1 MPLVRFKIRNE
12 LSLGGPELNR
22 SPAVEYEEPKAILG
36 AVEVAGLV
44 GILRQLGDLAE
55 FSAEVFNGIQ
65 EEVTVTAS
73 RCQKLTSRVKRIES
87 TLSPLEKAV
96 LSQTSHIHFAYT
108 AGCEWHPRIR
118 NGQRHFV
125 QSDLPLCVME
135 TYEQCRDPPPLHLLD
150 RFDAGGPGSCLRKY
164 SDPTFFRKELGNH
177 SKVDDAKAQKD
188 QAHRKRK
195 KKRLPQRNICRSR
208 AVSTSDDTNG
218 ARLSS
223 LTDDIPTTS
232 QSTSTVDMPR
242 SSNMQDLSGSIDQ
255 SHLQEQ
261 SNSQEQ
267 SEAQVQS
274 DLQES
279 SRPRDSV
286 TGSGYIEYVINHSP
300 VNKPDVKLLEG
311 SLPSSLQPADRI
323 GSTVPQGRVE
333 IVDDNI
339 LYSPSKEIPV
349 PYASIVCDEKKEA
362 LESRAEKSNKDEE
375 ASEIHEPKIGPGTP
389 DRVKQNQR
397 DFDRTYDFFD
407 VVGEKQSKSQANSI
421 DEKPRIESE
430 EENTSEADEFVD
442 ARNTIES
449 ESESEFDGIPK
460 PKLEHYF
467 GDISTYCSEDASS
480 DNNGGSEDIPYEEM
494 VEDLRHENSLDESCS
509 VSYLSDDASVSCC
522 QSDPVCGK
530 VLSHDGTFQSPRDF
544 SAMRPSLLAEAAF
557 QDETILREPVAAH
570 PLLAGDCA
578 NEKISSEERI
588 SSGMSLKDAI
598 PAEKILPEEHLAKY
612 PSLAEAVPHEKS
624 LPGESVAKYPSFE
637 EIAPFERILPES
649 SLSKIRS
656 LAEAVPDNMAPAE
669 ERGAAHPS
677 FPKAVQEKK
686 ISPEVLDS
694 TNLSGTVPEAVSEEQ
709 ISVEGCVGV
718 SPCLAEVVP
727 DERFLTEEPEEAA
740 TACMSLSKVMP
751 AEKLFPEKT
760 LEAPQ
765 DLAELPEENIVREKS
780 VDYTHPSCA
789 KAVSPKE
796 NLSPQ
801 VLDSANLSVA
811 EAVSHD
817 QIRLDE
823 SGGKNPCL
831 AEAVSDENFLTGE
844 REEAATT
851 CTTSSKVMPVEKL
864 LPEKPLEAH
873 HYLPELPQEKIL
885 PEKSVGSAP
894 PDENLSPEVL
904 DSTNVSVAEAVP
916 QEQIGLGEFLGI
928 DACLAKAV
936 PDERGLP
943 EEPVTTCVSLTKAGA
958 NEKTLPEEP
967 LETYPLAELP
977 EEKISHEETDDATHP
992 FESVIDEESSPE
1004 VSCLSLEEAL
1014 PQEQISLEEFVSI
1027 DPCLAKAVPD
1037 EWLSPEEGVTT
1048 CLSLKKAATIEEVL
1062 PEKSLETYS
1071 FFAELPEEKIVHEEV
1086 DDATH
1091 PSVSK
1096 SVSDEKILPEIL
1108 ESTNF
1113 PVATALPQE
1122 QTLLEEFVGNP
1133 YPTEAVV
1140 DKRVLPE
1147 EPVTTC
1153 LSLKKAATVE
1163 GVLPEKPSETYPS
1176 FGEFPDEKIVLQ
1188 EADDAT
1194 HLSVSEAVGDE
1205 KISPEV
1211 PDSTNFP
1218 AAAALPQEQIVEE
1231 FVGNPCMTEAVP
1243 DKRILPKEP
1252 VTTCLSLT
1260 RAATIEGALPEKPL
1274 ETSPP
1279 FAELPKEEIV
1289 FKEADDATHPSVSE
1303 AISDEQ
1309 ISPVVL
1315 HSEKFPAAE
1324 APLQEK
1330 IVLEEFAA
1338 NLCLTEAVLDKR
1350 VLPEEPVTTCLS
1362 LTKDATIE
1370 EVLPEKPLETYSS
1383 FAELPEETI
1392 VQDEADYTTHPS
1404 VSGAGIDEKFSPE
1417 VLDST
1422 IFPVTA
1428 ALQQEQ
1434 ILLEEF
1440 VGNPYLAEAVPD
1452 SKVLPEEPVTTG
1464 MSLTKPEPIQELLPE
1479 ESLEAYASLEKSP
1492 KGKISLEKSDDEIH
1506 PSCAEAES
1514 DKNVV
1519 PDVLD
1524 SENLSVS
1531 EAITQE
1537 QIEIEEFVGVDPCFA
1552 EAVPDE
1558 RVLPEEAVSDERIL
1572 PEEAVSDERIL
1583 PEEAV
1588 TTSLSLTK
1596 VSPIEKIVPEG
1607 LLDMYPSLE
1616 ELPEERIPQEEE
1628 PDDDTHPCFSE
1639 AVGDEKIS
1647 LLEHPCSTYSS
1658 LEESVPHEKTSDE
1671 ELVGTNPFLEL
1682 AVPNV
1687 SSFPDKQGVT
1697 YQSSAEAVSK
1707 ENELPEESLLTYP
1720 SLAEDIFDEK
1730 ASGTEAPG
1738 YTTEAGP
1745 RNTEEPVASDLSLTE
1760 SILDEEIP
1768 GLEAPASTTETGPHN
1783 KSFPEEPV
1791 ATYLSL
1797 AEAVPEEKISLE
1809 ETDTTCPPSAEAVFD
1824 AEISGSEARGDT
1836 TEAGPHNNEEP
1847 LTTDLSSES
1856 SFDEKIPGLEAPAS
1870 TTETGP
1876 QGKTFPEEPV
1886 ATYLSLEEPVRDDKV
1901 LPKEPAAAFLDLSE
1915 GIPDQQVFLDDAA
1928 FLSFA
1933 EAIFDQKFSPE
1944 VPDSMDLPAKNT
1956 LEKEVETS
1964 DGTIVEPVN
1973 IWSNGGL
1980 LGLAPSKP
1988 PVFAE
1993 PKSVSEHMQNEF
2005 NEASVI
2011 ATKKQGSSS
2020 RPVEDTEKSSL
2031 PLVVSDPTSQQQS
2044 NMLSHSNG
2052 SLSPLQSTA
2061 TSFKV
2066 FDLSHR
2072 LLMAG
2077 FRGNTSSTYKFESIP
2092 STSYDTKAA
2101 AIEDKTQ
2108 QTPPR
2113 GPSFEEQLA
2122 YESSIFGSPTSS
2134 PPVEHM
2140 KISFSPIDPSPVSK
2154 LKLRIPCQPQYNGE
2168 NVDTLPS
2175 FQLVP
2180 EASNSDNEDE
2190 NSDIFCQSSPGVS
2203 DNCLSDSELWE
2214 SDESPRESASSLKQ
2228 GGERSTH
2235 GDMGSFSSL
2244 FLDLPCY
2251 DSVDHHSTSPRL
2263 DQEQEREQ
2271 VPEYKPSVSEII
2283 RDWPPNQ
2290 PNANASPKKTQT

>member
-87 TLSPLEKAV
+87 ALSPLEKAV

-279 SRPRDSV
+279 SRPRDSI

-333 IVDDNI
+333 VVDDNI
-339 LYSPSKEIPV
+339 RYSPSKEIPV
-349 PYASIVCDEKKEA
+349 PYASIVCDDKKEA
-362 LESRAEKSNKDEE
+362 LESRGEKSNKDEE

-407 VVGEKQSKSQANSI
+407 EVCIVGEKQSKSQANSI

-494 VEDLRHENSLDESCS
+494 VEDPRHENSLDESCS

-530 VLSHDGTFQSPRDF
+530 VLSHDETFQNPRDF

-557 QDETILREPVAAH
+557 PDETILREPVAAH
-570 PLLAGDCA
+570 TLLAGDCA
-578 NEKISSEERI
+578 NEKISFEERI
-588 SSGMSLKDAI
+588 SSGMFLKDAI
-598 PAEKILPEEHLAKY
+598 PAEKILPEEHLANY

-637 EIAPFERILPES
+637 EIAPSERILPEN

-656 LAEAVPDNMAPAE
+656 LAEAVPDNMALAE
-669 ERGAAHPS
+669 EPGAAHPS
-677 FPKAVQEKK
+677 FPKAVQENK

-694 TNLSGTVPEAVSEEQ
+694 KNLSDTVPEAVSEEQ
-709 ISVEGCVGV
+709 ISVEGFVGV
-718 SPCLAEVVP
+718 SRCLAEVVP

-740 TACMSLSKVMP
+740 TACTSLSKVMP
-751 AEKLFPEKT
+751 TEKLFPEKT

-765 DLAELPEENIVREKS
+765 DLSELPEENILREKS

-801 VLDSANLSVA
+801 VLDSANFSVA
-811 EAVSHD
+811 EAVSHE
-817 QIRLDE
+817 QIRLEE

-831 AEAVSDENFLTGE
+831 AEAVPDENFLTGE

-851 CTTSSKVMPVEKL
+851 CMPVEKL

-873 HYLPELPQEKIL
+873 HYLPELPQENIL

-894 PDENLSPEVL
+894 PDEYLPPEVL

-977 EEKISHEETDDATHP
+977 EEKISPQETVDATHP

-1014 PQEQISLEEFVSI
+1014 PQEQISLEEFVGI
-1027 DPCLAKAVPD
+1027 DPCLAEAVPD
-1037 EWLSPEEGVTT
+1037 EWLSPEEAVTT
-1048 CLSLKKAATIEEVL
+1048 CLSLEKAATIEEVF
-1062 PEKSLETYS
+1062 PEKSLETYP
-1071 FFAELPEEKIVHEEV
+1071 FFAELPEEKIVHEEA

-1091 PSVSK
+1091 PSVSE

-1113 PVATALPQE
+1113 PVATALPLE

-1133 YPTEAVV
+1133 YLTEAVV

-1153 LSLKKAATVE
+1153 LSLKKAATV

-1188 EADDAT
+1188 EADDAI

-1243 DKRILPKEP
+1243 DKTILPGEP

-1260 RAATIEGALPEKPL
+1260 KAATIEGALPEKPL
-1274 ETSPP
+1274 ETYPP

-1315 HSEKFPAAE
+1315 HSEKFPAAA
-1324 APLQEK
+1324 APPQEQ
-1330 IVLEEFAA
+1330 IVLEEFVA

-1362 LTKDATIE
+1362 LTKAATIE
-1370 EVLPEKPLETYSS
+1370 EVLAEKPLEAYSS
-1383 FAELPEETI
+1383 FAELPEEII
-1392 VQDEADYTTHPS
+1392 VQDEADFTTHPS

-1422 IFPVTA
+1422 FFPVTA
-1428 ALQQEQ
+1428 ALQQEK

-1440 VGNPYLAEAVPD
+1440 VGNPYLAEAAPN

-1464 MSLTKPEPIQELLPE
+1464 MSLTKPEPTEELLPE
-1479 ESLEAYASLEKSP
+1479 EPLEAYASLEKS
-1492 KGKISLEKSDDEIH
+1492 DDDIH

-1524 SENLSVS
+1524 SKNLSLS

-1537 QIEIEEFVGVDPCFA
+1537 QIELEESVGVDPCSA

-1558 RVLPEEAVSDERIL
+1558 RVLPEEAVPDERIL
-1572 PEEAVSDERIL
+1572 R
-1583 PEEAV
+1583 EEAV
-1588 TTSLSLTK
+1588 TASLSLTK
-1596 VSPIEKIVPEG
+1596 VAPIEKILPEEPM
-1607 LLDMYPSLE
+1607 DMYPSLE
-1616 ELPEERIPQEEE
+1616 ELAEEKISQEEE

-1639 AVGDEKIS
+1639 AVDDENIS
-1647 LLEHPCSTYSS
+1647 LLEHPCSIYPS
-1658 LEESVPHEKTSDE
+1658 LEVSVPHEKTSDE
-1671 ELVGTNPFLEL
+1671 EIVGTNPFLEL

-1687 SSFPDKQGVT
+1687 SSFPDTHGIT
-1697 YQSSAEAVSK
+1697 YQTSAEAVSK
-1707 ENELPEESLLTYP
+1707 EKKLPEESLLTYP
-1720 SLAEDIFDEK
+1720 SLAEDLFDEK
-1730 ASGTEAPG
+1730 ASGSEAPG

-1791 ATYLSL
+1791 ATCLSL

-1809 ETDTTCPPSAEAVFD
+1809 ETDTTCPPSAEAAFD
-1824 AEISGSEARGDT
+1824 EEISGSESRGDT

-1847 LTTDLSSES
+1847 LTTDLSLTES

-1870 TTETGP
+1870 TTETDP
-1876 QGKTFPEEPV
+1876 HGKTFPEEPV

-1993 PKSVSEHMQNEF
+1993 PKSVSEHIQNEF

-2011 ATKKQGSSS
+2011 ATKKQGLSS

-2066 FDLSHR
+2066 FGLSHR

-2092 STSYDTKAA
+2092 TTSYDTKAA

-2168 NVDTLPS
+2168 NVDTFPS

-2180 EASNSDNEDE
+2180 EASNSDNEDD

-2263 DQEQEREQ
+2263 EQEHEREQ

-2283 RDWPPNQ
+2283 RDWPPN
-2290 PNANASPKKTQT
+2290 ANAVLKKTQT

>member
-87 TLSPLEKAV
+87 ALSPLEKAV

-279 SRPRDSV
+279 SRPRDSI

-333 IVDDNI
+333 VADDNI
-339 LYSPSKEIPV
+339 RYSPSKEIPV

-362 LESRAEKSNKDEE
+362 LESRGEKSKKDEE

-407 VVGEKQSKSQANSI
+407 EVCIVGEKQSMSQANSI

-449 ESESEFDGIPK
+449 ESESELDGIPK

-494 VEDLRHENSLDESCS
+494 VEDPRHENSLDESCS

-522 QSDPVCGK
+522 QSDPACGK
-530 VLSHDGTFQSPRDF
+530 VLSHDETFQNPRDF

-557 QDETILREPVAAH
+557 PDETILREPVAAH

-578 NEKISSEERI
+578 NEKISFEERI
-588 SSGMSLKDAI
+588 SSGVSLKDAI
-598 PAEKILPEEHLAKY
+598 PAEKILPEEQLANY

-624 LPGESVAKYPSFE
+624 LPGVSVAKYPSFE
-637 EIAPFERILPES
+637 EIAPSERILPEN
-649 SLSKIRS
+649 SLPKIRS
-656 LAEAVPDNMAPAE
+656 LAEAMPDNMAPAE
-669 ERGAAHPS
+669 EPGAAHPS

-694 TNLSGTVPEAVSEEQ
+694 TNLSGTVPEAVSEEK
-709 ISVEGCVGV
+709 ISVEGFVGV

-751 AEKLFPEKT
+751 TEKLFPEKT

-765 DLAELPEENIVREKS
+765 DLAELPEENILREKS
-780 VDYTHPSCA
+780 VDYTHPSCV

-811 EAVSHD
+811 EAVSHE
-817 QIRLDE
+817 QIRLEE

-831 AEAVSDENFLTGE
+831 AEAVPDENFLTGE

-851 CTTSSKVMPVEKL
+851 CMSSSKVMPVEKL
-864 LPEKPLEAH
+864 LPEKPLAAH

-894 PDENLSPEVL
+894 PDENLSREVL

-916 QEQIGLGEFLGI
+916 QEQIGLGEFFGI

-958 NEKTLPEEP
+958 NENTLPEEP
-967 LETYPLAELP
+967 LETYPLEFP
-977 EEKISHEETDDATHP
+977 EEKISPQETDDATHP

-1014 PQEQISLEEFVSI
+1014 PQEQISLEEFVGI
-1027 DPCLAKAVPD
+1027 DPCLAEAVPD
-1037 EWLSPEEGVTT
+1037 EWLLPEEAVTT
-1048 CLSLKKAATIEEVL
+1048 CLSLKKALTIEEVL
-1062 PEKSLETYS
+1062 PEKSLETYP
-1071 FFAELPEEKIVHEEV
+1071 FFTELPEEKIVHKEA

-1091 PSVSK
+1091 PSVSE

-1122 QTLLEEFVGNP
+1122 QTLLEEFVGDL
-1133 YPTEAVV
+1133 YLTEAVV

-1176 FGEFPDEKIVLQ
+1176 FGEFPAEKIVRQ

-1231 FVGNPCMTEAVP
+1231 FVGNPCMTEAVL
-1243 DKRILPKEP
+1243 DKRILPEEP
-1252 VTTCLSLT
+1252 VTACLSLT
-1260 RAATIEGALPEKPL
+1260 KAATIEGALPEKRL
-1274 ETSPP
+1274 ETYAP
-1279 FAELPKEEIV
+1279 FAELPKEEIM
-1289 FKEADDATHPSVSE
+1289 FKDADDATHPSVSE

-1315 HSEKFPAAE
+1315 HSEKFPAA
-1324 APLQEK
+1324 AASPQEQ
-1330 IVLEEFAA
+1330 IVLEEFVA

-1362 LTKDATIE
+1362 LTKAATTE
-1370 EVLPEKPLETYSS
+1370 EVLPEKPLEAYSS

-1422 IFPVTA
+1422 FFPGTA

-1464 MSLTKPEPIQELLPE
+1464 MSLTKPEAIQELLPE

-1492 KGKISLEKSDDEIH
+1492 KDKISLGKSDDEIH

-1537 QIEIEEFVGVDPCFA
+1537 QIELEEFVGVDPCFA

-1558 RVLPEEAVSDERIL
+1558 RVLPEEAV
-1572 PEEAVSDERIL
+1572 
-1583 PEEAV
+1583 

-1596 VSPIEKIVPEG
+1596 VAPIEKILPGG

-1628 PDDDTHPCFSE
+1628 PDDDPHPCFSE

-1647 LLEHPCSTYSS
+1647 LLEHPCSTYPS

-1671 ELVGTNPFLEL
+1671 EIVGTNPFLEL
-1682 AVPNV
+1682 A
-1687 SSFPDKQGVT
+1687 VT

-1707 ENELPEESLLTYP
+1707 EKKLPEESLLTYP
-1720 SLAEDIFDEK
+1720 CLAEDVFDEK
-1730 ASGTEAPG
+1730 ASRSEAPG

-1745 RNTEEPVASDLSLTE
+1745 HNTEEPVATDLSLTE
-1760 SILDEEIP
+1760 SVSDEEIP
-1768 GLEAPASTTETGPHN
+1768 GLEAPASTTETAPHN

-1791 ATYLSL
+1791 ATYL
-1797 AEAVPEEKISLE
+1797 
-1809 ETDTTCPPSAEAVFD
+1809 TSAEAVFD
-1824 AEISGSEARGDT
+1824 EEISGSEAHGYT
-1836 TEAGPHNNEEP
+1836 TEAGPHNTEEP
-1847 LTTDLSSES
+1847 SATDLSLTES

-1870 TTETGP
+1870 TTETDP
-1876 QGKTFPEEPV
+1876 HGKTFPEEPV

-1993 PKSVSEHMQNEF
+1993 PKSVSEHIQNEF
-2005 NEASVI
+2005 NETSVI

-2066 FDLSHR
+2066 FGLSHR

-2092 STSYDTKAA
+2092 TTSYDTKAA

-2108 QTPPR
+2108 QTPPH

-2140 KISFSPIDPSPVSK
+2140 KISFSPVDPSPVSK

-2180 EASNSDNEDE
+2180 EASNSDNEDD

-2214 SDESPRESASSLKQ
+2214 SDECPRESASSLKQ
-2228 GGERSTH
+2228 VGEGSTH

-2263 DQEQEREQ
+2263 EQEQEQEREQ

-2283 RDWPPNQ
+2283 RDWPPN
-2290 PNANASPKKTQT
+2290 ANAVLKKTQT

>member
-87 TLSPLEKAV
+87 ALSPLEKAV

-108 AGCEWHPRIR
+108 AGCEWHPRIK

-177 SKVDDAKAQKD
+177 TKDDVKAQKD
-188 QAHRKRK
+188 QTHRKRK

-267 SEAQVQS
+267 SEEQVQS

-279 SRPRDSV
+279 SRPRDSI

-323 GSTVPQGRVE
+323 GSAVPQGRVE
-333 IVDDNI
+333 VVDDNI
-339 LYSPSKEIPV
+339 LCSPSKEIHV

-362 LESRAEKSNKDEE
+362 LESRAEKGNKDEE

-407 VVGEKQSKSQANSI
+407 EVCIVGEKQSKSQANSI

-430 EENTSEADEFVD
+430 EENTSEQGSEADEFVD

-449 ESESEFDGIPK
+449 ESESELDGIPK

-467 GDISTYCSEDASS
+467 GDISTYCSDDASS
-480 DNNGGSEDIPYEEM
+480 DNNGGSEDIPFEEM
-494 VEDLRHENSLDESCS
+494 VEGPRHDNSLDESCS
-509 VSYLSDDASVSCC
+509 VSYLPDDASVSCC
-522 QSDPVCGK
+522 QSDSVSGK
-530 VLSHDGTFQSPRDF
+530 VLSHDETFQNPREF

-557 QDETILREPVAAH
+557 PDETILREPAAAH
-570 PLLAGDCA
+570 PWLAGDCA
-578 NEKISSEERI
+578 NEKSSPEELISSR
-588 SSGMSLKDAI
+588 MSLKDAI
-598 PAEKILPEEHLAKY
+598 PAEKILPEEHLANH

-624 LPGESVAKYPSFE
+624 LPGESVAKYPSFA
-637 EIAPFERILPES
+637 EIVPSERILPED
-649 SLSKIRS
+649 SLPKIRS
-656 LAEAVPDNMAPAE
+656 LAEAVPDNMAPVE
-669 ERGAAHPS
+669 EPGADHPS

-686 ISPEVLDS
+686 ISLEVLDS
-694 TNLSGTVPEAVSEEQ
+694 KNLSGTVPEAVSEEQ
-709 ISVEGCVGV
+709 IPVEGFVGV

-727 DERFLTEEPEEAA
+727 DECFFTEEPEEAA
-740 TACMSLSKVMP
+740 TAGMFSSKVMP

-765 DLAELPEENIVREKS
+765 DLAELPEENILREKS

-789 KAVSPKE
+789 TAVSPKE
-796 NLSPQ
+796 YLSPQ

-811 EAVSHD
+811 EAVSHE
-817 QIRLDE
+817 QTRLEE
-823 SGGKNPCL
+823 SDGIYPCL
-831 AEAVSDENFLTGE
+831 AEAVPDENFLTEE

-851 CTTSSKVMPVEKL
+851 CMSSSKVMPVEKL
-864 LPEKPLEAH
+864 LPEKRLEAH

-885 PEKSVGSAP
+885 PEKSVDSAP

-916 QEQIGLGEFLGI
+916 QEQIGLEEFLGI
-928 DACLAKAV
+928 DACLVKAV

-943 EEPVTTCVSLTKAGA
+943 EEPVTTCMALTKAGA

-967 LETYPLAELP
+967 LETYPSLAELP
-977 EEKISHEETDDATHP
+977 EKISSEETDDATHP
-992 FESVIDEESSPE
+992 LESVIDEKISPE

-1014 PQEQISLEEFVSI
+1014 PQEQISLEEFVGI
-1027 DPCLAKAVPD
+1027 DPCLAESVPD
-1037 EWLSPEEGVTT
+1037 ERLLPVEAVTT

-1062 PEKSLETYS
+1062 PEKPLETYPS
-1071 FFAELPEEKIVHEEV
+1071 FGEFPDENIVLQEA

-1091 PSVSK
+1091 L
-1096 SVSDEKILPEIL
+1096 SVSDEQISPEVPD
-1108 ESTNF
+1108 ST
-1113 PVATALPQE
+1113 PAATALPQE
-1122 QTLLEEFVGNP
+1122 QIVLEEFVGNLCM
-1133 YPTEAVV
+1133 TEAVP

-1153 LSLKKAATVE
+1153 LSLRKAATVE
-1163 GVLPEKPSETYPS
+1163 
-1176 FGEFPDEKIVLQ
+1176 
-1188 EADDAT
+1188 
-1194 HLSVSEAVGDE
+1194 
-1205 KISPEV
+1205 EV
-1211 PDSTNFP
+1211 
-1218 AAAALPQEQIVEE
+1218 
-1231 FVGNPCMTEAVP
+1231 
-1243 DKRILPKEP
+1243 
-1252 VTTCLSLT
+1252 
-1260 RAATIEGALPEKPL
+1260 LPEKPL
-1274 ETSPP
+1274 ETYPP
-1279 FAELPKEEIV
+1279 FAELPEEKIV
-1289 FKEADDATHPSVSE
+1289 FEEADDATHPSVSE

-1309 ISPVVL
+1309 ISPEVL
-1315 HSEKFPAAE
+1315 QSENFPAAA
-1324 APLQEK
+1324 APPQEQ
-1330 IVLEEFAA
+1330 IVLEEFVASP
-1338 NLCLTEAVLDKR
+1338 CLTDADLDKR
-1350 VLPEEPVTTCLS
+1350 GLPEEPVTTCLS
-1362 LTKDATIE
+1362 LTKAVTVE

-1383 FAELPEETI
+1383 FAELPAETI
-1392 VQDEADYTTHPS
+1392 VQDEADYATHPS
-1404 VSGAGIDEKFSPE
+1404 VSGDGNDEKISPE
-1417 VLDST
+1417 VFDPT
-1422 IFPVTA
+1422 FFPVAA
-1428 ALQQEQ
+1428 ALPQEQ

-1452 SKVLPEEPVTTG
+1452 SKVLTEESVTTD

-1479 ESLEAYASLEKSP
+1479 ESLEAYVSLEKSP
-1492 KGKISLEKSDDEIH
+1492 KDEISQEKSDDDTR
-1506 PSCAEAES
+1506 PSCDEAES
-1514 DKNVV
+1514 DKNIV

-1531 EAITQE
+1531 EGITHE
-1537 QIEIEEFVGVDPCFA
+1537 KIELEEFVGVDSCFA
-1552 EAVPDE
+1552 EAASDEGVLSEEAVPDE
-1558 RVLPEEAVSDERIL
+1558 RF
-1572 PEEAVSDERIL
+1572 L

-1588 TTSLSLTK
+1588 TTSLSFTK
-1596 VSPIEKIVPEG
+1596 VEPIVKILPEG
-1607 LLDMYPSLE
+1607 PLDMYPSLE
-1616 ELPEERIPQEEE
+1616 ELPEEKISQEVQ
-1628 PDDDTHPCFSE
+1628 PNDGRPPCFSE

-1647 LLEHPCSTYSS
+1647 LLEQPCSTYPS
-1658 LEESVPHEKTSDE
+1658 LEESVPHEKTSAE
-1671 ELVGTNPFLEL
+1671 EIDGTNPFLEL

-1687 SSFPDKQGVT
+1687 SSFPDKQGVAH
-1697 YQSSAEAVSK
+1697 QSSAEVVSREK
-1707 ENELPEESLLTYP
+1707 NLPEESLLAYF
-1720 SLAEDIFDEK
+1720 SLAEHVFDEK
-1730 ASGTEAPG
+1730 ASGS
-1738 YTTEAGP
+1738 EAGP
-1745 RNTEEPVASDLSLTE
+1745 HYTEESVATGLSFTE
-1760 SILDEEIP
+1760 SISDEEIH

-1783 KSFPEEPV
+1783 KSFPEEPI

-1809 ETDTTCPPSAEAVFD
+1809 ETDTTCPPSAEAVSD
-1824 AEISGSEARGDT
+1824 EEISVSEAPGYT
-1836 TEAGPHNNEEP
+1836 TEAGPHNTEEP
-1847 LTTDLSSES
+1847 VGTDLSFTES
-1856 SFDEKIPGLEAPAS
+1856 VFDEKIPGLEALVS
-1870 TTETGP
+1870 TTETGLHN
-1876 QGKTFPEEPV
+1876 KNFPEEPV
-1886 ATYLSLEEPVRDDKV
+1886 ATYPSLEEPVPDDNV
-1901 LPKEPAAAFLDLSE
+1901 LPKEPAPAFLDLSE

-1993 PKSVSEHMQNEF
+1993 PKSVSEHIRNEI

-2011 ATKKQGSSS
+2011 ATRKQGSSS
-2020 RPVEDTEKSSL
+2020 RPVEDTEKCSL
-2031 PLVVSDPTSQQQS
+2031 PLVVSDHTSQQQS

-2066 FDLSHR
+2066 FGLSHR

-2077 FRGNTSSTYKFESIP
+2077 FRGNSSATYKFESRP
-2092 STSYDTKAA
+2092 TSSYDTKAA

-2108 QTPPR
+2108 QTPLH

-2140 KISFSPIDPSPVSK
+2140 KISFSSIDPSPVSK
-2154 LKLRIPCQPQYNGE
+2154 LKLRIPCQPQYKGE
-2168 NVDTLPS
+2168 NVDTFPS

-2180 EASNSDNEDE
+2180 EASNSDNDDD
-2190 NSDIFCQSSPGVS
+2190 NSDIFCQSSPCVS

-2214 SDESPRESASSLKQ
+2214 SDEEPRESASSLKE
-2228 GGERSTH
+2228 GGERTH
-2235 GDMGSFSSL
+2235 GDMGSFPGS

-2263 DQEQEREQ
+2263 EQEQEREREQ

-2283 RDWPPNQ
+2283 RHWPPNQ
-2290 PNANASPKKTQT
+2290 

>member
-1 MPLVRFKIRNE
+1 MPLVRFEIRNE

-73 RCQKLTSRVKRIES
+73 RCQKLTSRVKRIDS
-87 TLSPLEKAV
+87 ALSPLEKAV

-164 SDPTFFRKELGNH
+164 SDPTFFRKEVGNH
-177 SKVDDAKAQKD
+177 SKADDVKSQKD
-188 QAHRKRK
+188 QTHRKRK

-279 SRPRDSV
+279 SRPRDSI

-323 GSTVPQGRVE
+323 GSAVPQGRVE
-333 IVDDNI
+333 VVDDNI
-339 LYSPSKEIPV
+339 LCSPSKEINV

-362 LESRAEKSNKDEE
+362 LESKAEKSNKDEE

-407 VVGEKQSKSQANSI
+407 EVCIVGEKQSKSQDNSI

-449 ESESEFDGIPK
+449 ESESELDGIPK

-480 DNNGGSEDIPYEEM
+480 DNNGGSEDIPFEEL
-494 VEDLRHENSLDESCS
+494 VEDPRHDNSLDESCS
-509 VSYLSDDASVSCC
+509 VSYPPDDASVSCC

-530 VLSHDGTFQSPRDF
+530 VLSHDETFRNPREF
-544 SAMRPSLLAEAAF
+544 SAMRPW
-557 QDETILREPVAAH
+557 
-570 PLLAGDCA
+570 LAGDCA
-578 NEKISSEERI
+578 SEKISFEELI
-588 SSGMSLKDAI
+588 SSDMSLKDAI
-598 PAEKILPEEHLAKY
+598 PAEKILPEEHLANY
-612 PSLAEAVPHEKS
+612 PSLAEAVSHEKS
-624 LPGESVAKYPSFE
+624 LPGESVAKYPSFA
-637 EIAPFERILPES
+637 EIVPSERIFPENSLPE
-649 SLSKIRS
+649 IRS
-656 LAEAVPDNMAPAE
+656 LAEAVPENMAPAE
-669 ERGAAHPS
+669 EPGAAHPS
-677 FPKAVQEKK
+677 FPKAVQENK

-694 TNLSGTVPEAVSEEQ
+694 TDLSGTVPEAVSEEQ
-709 ISVEGCVGV
+709 ISFEGSVSV
-718 SPCLAEVVP
+718 SPCLAEVFP
-727 DERFLTEEPEEAA
+727 DERFLTEEPEEIA
-740 TACMSLSKVMP
+740 TAGMSSSKVMS
-751 AEKLFPEKT
+751 AEKLFPETT

-765 DLAELPEENIVREKS
+765 DLPEENILREKS

-811 EAVSHD
+811 EAVSHE
-817 QIRLDE
+817 QIRLEE
-823 SGGKNPCL
+823 SGGICPCS
-831 AEAVSDENFLTGE
+831 AEAVPDENFLTEE

-851 CTTSSKVMPVEKL
+851 CIMSSSKVMPVEKF
-864 LPEKPLEAH
+864 LPEKPLEAY
-873 HYLPELPQEKIL
+873 HYLPELPQEKML
-885 PEKSVGSAP
+885 AEESVSSAP

-904 DSTNVSVAEAVP
+904 DSTNVSAAEAVP
-916 QEQIGLGEFLGI
+916 QEQIGLEEFLGI
-928 DACLAKAV
+928 DAYLAKAV

-943 EEPVTTCVSLTKAGA
+943 EEPVTTWMSLTKAEA
-958 NEKTLPEEP
+958 NEKNLPEEP
-967 LETYPLAELP
+967 LERYPPLAELP
-977 EEKISHEETDDATHP
+977 EENIFHEETGDATHSS
-992 FESVIDEESSPE
+992 ESVIDEKISPE
-1004 VSCLSLEEAL
+1004 VSSLSLEETL
-1014 PQEQISLEEFVSI
+1014 PQEKISLEEFVGI
-1027 DPCLAKAVPD
+1027 DPCLAEAVPD
-1037 EWLSPEEGVTT
+1037 ERLLPEEAVTT
-1048 CLSLKKAATIEEVL
+1048 CLFLRKAATIEEVL
-1062 PEKSLETYS
+1062 PEKPL
-1071 FFAELPEEKIVHEEV
+1071 
-1086 DDATH
+1086 
-1091 PSVSK
+1091 
-1096 SVSDEKILPEIL
+1096 
-1108 ESTNF
+1108 
-1113 PVATALPQE
+1113 
-1122 QTLLEEFVGNP
+1122 
-1133 YPTEAVV
+1133 
-1140 DKRVLPE
+1140 
-1147 EPVTTC
+1147 
-1153 LSLKKAATVE
+1153 
-1163 GVLPEKPSETYPS
+1163 ETYPS
-1176 FGEFPDEKIVLQ
+1176 FDEFPDEKIMLQ
-1188 EADDAT
+1188 EADDAI
-1194 HLSVSEAVGDE
+1194 HLSVSEAVSDE
-1205 KISPEV
+1205 QVSPEV

-1218 AAAALPQEQIVEE
+1218 AAIALPQEQIVREE

-1243 DKRILPKEP
+1243 
-1252 VTTCLSLT
+1252 
-1260 RAATIEGALPEKPL
+1260 
-1274 ETSPP
+1274 
-1279 FAELPKEEIV
+1279 
-1289 FKEADDATHPSVSE
+1289 
-1303 AISDEQ
+1303 
-1309 ISPVVL
+1309 
-1315 HSEKFPAAE
+1315 
-1324 APLQEK
+1324 
-1330 IVLEEFAA
+1330 
-1338 NLCLTEAVLDKR
+1338 DKR

-1362 LTKDATIE
+1362 LTKAATIEGALPEEPLETYPPFAELPEEKIVFEEADDATHSSVSEAISDEQISPEVLHSEKFPAAAPPQEQIALEEFVGNLCLTDAALDKRGLPEEPVTTCPSLTKAATIE
-1370 EVLPEKPLETYSS
+1370 EVLPEKPLETYFS

-1392 VQDEADYTTHPS
+1392 VQDEADYATHPS
-1404 VSGAGIDEKFSPE
+1404 VSGAGNDEKISPE

-1422 IFPVTA
+1422 FFPVAA
-1428 ALQQEQ
+1428 ALPQEQ
-1434 ILLEEF
+1434 ILLDEF
-1440 VGNPYLAEAVPD
+1440 VGNPYRAEAVPD
-1452 SKVLPEEPVTTG
+1452 SKVLPEESVTTG
-1464 MSLTKPEPIQELLPE
+1464 MSSMKPQPIQELLPE
-1479 ESLEAYASLEKSP
+1479 EPVEAYVSLEKSP
-1492 KGKISLEKSDDEIH
+1492 EDETSQEKSDDDTR

-1514 DKNVV
+1514 NKNIVQ
-1519 PDVLD
+1519 DVLD
-1524 SENLSVS
+1524 SEILSVS

-1537 QIEIEEFVGVDPCFA
+1537 KIELEEFVGVDPCFA
-1552 EAVPDE
+1552 EAISDERVLPEKAVPDE
-1558 RVLPEEAVSDERIL
+1558 RVLAEEAAVPGERF
-1572 PEEAVSDERIL
+1572 L

-1588 TTSLSLTK
+1588 TTSSSLTK
-1596 VSPIEKIVPEG
+1596 VAPIVKILPEG
-1607 LLDMYPSLE
+1607 PLDMYPSLE
-1616 ELPEERIPQEEE
+1616 ELPEEKISEELE
-1628 PDDDTHPCFSE
+1628 LNDDTHPCISE

-1647 LLEHPCSTYSS
+1647 LLEQPGSTYPS
-1658 LEESVPHEKTSDE
+1658 LEESVPPEKTSDE
-1671 ELVGTNPFLEL
+1671 ETGGTNPFLEL

-1687 SSFPDKQGVT
+1687 SSFQDNQGVAL
-1697 YQSSAEAVSK
+1697 QSSAEAVSK
-1707 ENELPEESLLTYP
+1707 EKNLPEESLLAYF
-1720 SLAEDIFDEK
+1720 SLAEDVFDEK
-1730 ASGTEAPG
+1730 TSGSEAPG

-1745 RNTEEPVASDLSLTE
+1745 HYTEEPIATDLSLDE
-1760 SILDEEIP
+1760 SISDKELP
-1768 GLEAPASTTETGPHN
+1768 GLEAPAPTTKTGPHN

-1809 ETDTTCPPSAEAVFD
+1809 EIFTTCPPSAEAVFD
-1824 AEISGSEARGDT
+1824 EEISGAEAPGYT
-1836 TEAGPHNNEEP
+1836 TVAGPHNTEEP
-1847 LTTDLSSES
+1847 VATDLSLTES
-1856 SFDEKIPGLEAPAS
+1856 VFDEKIPGLEAPVS
-1870 TTETGP
+1870 TAETGLHN
-1876 QGKTFPEEPV
+1876 KTFTEEPV
-1886 ATYLSLEEPVRDDKV
+1886 ATYPSLEEPVPDDNV
-1901 LPKEPAAAFLDLSE
+1901 LPKEPAPAFLDLSE

-1944 VPDSMDLPAKNT
+1944 VPDSMDLPSKDR
-1956 LEKEVETS
+1956 LGKEVETS
-1964 DGTIVEPVN
+1964 DDTIVEPVN

-1993 PKSVSEHMQNEF
+1993 PKSVSEHIQNEIS
-2005 NEASVI
+2005 EASVI
-2011 ATKKQGSSS
+2011 ATTTRKQGTSS
-2020 RPVEDTEKSSL
+2020 RSVEDTEKSSL
-2031 PLVVSDPTSQQQS
+2031 PLVVSDPGAQKQS

-2066 FDLSHR
+2066 FGLSHR

-2077 FRGNTSSTYKFESIP
+2077 FRGNSSSTYKFESIP
-2092 STSYDTKAA
+2092 TTSYDTKAA

-2108 QTPPR
+2108 QTPSR

-2122 YESSIFGSPTSS
+2122 YESSLFGSTSS

-2140 KISFSPIDPSPVSK
+2140 KISFNPIDPSPVSK

-2168 NVDTLPS
+2168 NVDTFPS

-2180 EASNSDNEDE
+2180 EASNSDNDDDE

-2214 SDESPRESASSLKQ
+2214 SDESPRESASRLKQ
-2228 GGERSTH
+2228 GGQRSTH
-2235 GDMGSFSSL
+2235 GDMGSF
-2244 FLDLPCY
+2244 P
-2251 DSVDHHSTSPRL
+2251 
-2263 DQEQEREQ
+2263 
-2271 VPEYKPSVSEII
+2271 EII

-2290 PNANASPKKTQT
+2290 PNENAVLKKTQT

>member
-87 TLSPLEKAV
+87 ALSPLEKAV

-177 SKVDDAKAQKD
+177 SKVDDVKAQKD

-279 SRPRDSV
+279 SRPRDSI

-311 SLPSSLQPADRI
+311 SLPSSLQPADII

-333 IVDDNI
+333 VVDDNI
-339 LYSPSKEIPV
+339 RYSPSSKEIPV
-349 PYASIVCDEKKEA
+349 PYASVVCDDEKKEA

-407 VVGEKQSKSQANSI
+407 EVCIVGEKQSKSQANSI

-530 VLSHDGTFQSPRDF
+530 VLSHDKTFQNPRDF

-557 QDETILREPVAAH
+557 QNETILREPVAAH

-598 PAEKILPEEHLAKY
+598 PAEKILPEEHLANY

-624 LPGESVAKYPSFE
+624 
-637 EIAPFERILPES
+637 LPES

-669 ERGAAHPS
+669 EPGAAHPS
-677 FPKAVQEKK
+677 FPKAVQENK

-694 TNLSGTVPEAVSEEQ
+694 TNLSDTVPEAVSEEQ
-709 ISVEGCVGV
+709 ISVEGFVGV

-727 DERFLTEEPEEAA
+727 DERFLTEEPEKAA
-740 TACMSLSKVMP
+740 TACMSLSKVMST
-751 AEKLFPEKT
+751 EKSFPEKT

-765 DLAELPEENIVREKS
+765 DLAELPEENILREKY

-789 KAVSPKE
+789 KPVSPKE

-811 EAVSHD
+811 EAVSHE
-817 QIRLDE
+817 QIRLEE

-831 AEAVSDENFLTGE
+831 AEAVPDENFLTGE

-851 CTTSSKVMPVEKL
+851 CMSSSKVMPVEKL

-936 PDERGLP
+936 PDEWGLP

-1004 VSCLSLEEAL
+1004 VFCLSLEEAL

-1027 DPCLAKAVPD
+1027 DPCLAEAVPD
-1037 EWLSPEEGVTT
+1037 EWLSPEEAVTT

-1062 PEKSLETYS
+1062 PEKSLERYS
-1071 FFAELPEEKIVHEEV
+1071 FFAELPEEKIVHEEA

-1113 PVATALPQE
+1113 PVATVLPQE

-1153 LSLKKAATVE
+1153 LSLTKAATVE
-1163 GVLPEKPSETYPS
+1163 GVLPEKPSGTYPS

-1274 ETSPP
+1274 ETYPP

-1383 FAELPEETI
+1383 IAELPEETV

-1479 ESLEAYASLEKSP
+1479 ESLEAYASLEKSS

-1558 RVLPEEAVSDERIL
+1558 RVLPEEAVSDEM
-1572 PEEAVSDERIL
+1572 IL

-1596 VSPIEKIVPEG
+1596 VAPIEKILPAG
-1607 LLDMYPSLE
+1607 ILDMYPSLE

-1628 PDDDTHPCFSE
+1628 HDDDTHPCFSE

-1647 LLEHPCSTYSS
+1647 LLEHPCSTYPS
-1658 LEESVPHEKTSDE
+1658 LEESVPHEKNSDE
-1671 ELVGTNPFLEL
+1671 EIVGTNPFLEL

-1687 SSFPDKQGVT
+1687 SSFPDTHGIT
-1697 YQSSAEAVSK
+1697 YQTSAEAVSK
-1707 ENELPEESLLTYP
+1707 EKKLPEESLLTYP
-1720 SLAEDIFDEK
+1720 SLADDLFDEK
-1730 ASGTEAPG
+1730 ASGSEAPG
-1738 YTTEAGP
+1738 YTTEAGL

-1783 KSFPEEPV
+1783 KSFPEETV

-1797 AEAVPEEKISLE
+1797 AEAVPEEKIYLE

-1824 AEISGSEARGDT
+1824 EEISGSEARGDT
-1836 TEAGPHNNEEP
+1836 TEAGPHNNDEP
-1847 LTTDLSSES
+1847 LTTDLSLTES

-1870 TTETGP
+1870 TTETDP
-1876 QGKTFPEEPV
+1876 HGKTFSEEPV
-1886 ATYLSLEEPVRDDKV
+1886 ATYLSLQEPVRDDKV

-1964 DGTIVEPVN
+1964 DGPIVEPVN

-1993 PKSVSEHMQNEF
+1993 PKSVSEHIQNEF

-2020 RPVEDTEKSSL
+2020 RSVEDTEKSSL
-2031 PLVVSDPTSQQQS
+2031 PLVVSDLTSQQQS

-2066 FDLSHR
+2066 FGLSHR

-2092 STSYDTKAA
+2092 TTSYDTKAA

-2122 YESSIFGSPTSS
+2122 YESSLFGSPTSS

-2180 EASNSDNEDE
+2180 EASNSDNEDD

-2214 SDESPRESASSLKQ
+2214 SDESPRESASSLKD

-2235 GDMGSFSSL
+2235 DDMGSFSSL

-2251 DSVDHHSTSPRL
+2251 DSVNHHSTSPRL
-2263 DQEQEREQ
+2263 EQEQEREQ